1 MRKNYYERLTDK
13 EKLDVIGRIVDQLV
27 RTTDTCFN
35 LSEEEKSLIAEYAF
49 SGVHKVLDNRYKRVL
64 NKTRIHKLE
73 V

>member
-1 MRKNYYERLTDK
+1 MRKNYYERLTAK
-13 EKLDVIGRIVDQLV
+13 EKLDVIGRVVDQLV

-49 SGVHKVLDNRYKRVL
+49 NGVHKVLDNRYKRVL
-64 NKTRIHKLE
+64 NKTRIYKLE